1 MARYEI
7 IVGSQSKNYLNLAQF
22 YSALKQ
28 FQALYEQAVYTSDY
42 QPVTNIY
49 QLYKAIALALNDTK
63 LCGFMGMTGVASTAV
78 LASSYVVPEHRKN
91 NLWSHMADAL
101 IDEARG
107 KGFKV
112 LRAIPASQNVLNLN
126 KKLENKGFKKEPE
139 LGLYQKSLT

>member
-7 IVGSQSKNYLNLAQF
+7 IVGSQSKNYLNLARF

-49 QLYKAIALALNDTK
+49 QFYKAIALALNDTK

-78 LASSYVVPEHRKN
+78 LASSYVVPEHRN
-91 NLWSHMADAL
+91 NHLWSQIADAL

-112 LRAIPASQNVLNLN
+112 LRAIPGSPNVKNLN
-126 KKLENKGFKKEPE
+126 EKLAKKGFTLDPS
-139 LGLYQKSLT
+139 LGIYQKWL